1 MAEGSPYNDMYWLGH
16 SKGCGQCLHYLT
28 IMLLLEYSFLVI
40 SGEFLGEPLGLA
52 L

>member
-1 MAEGSPYNDMYWLGH
+1 MVEHGPYDDVLASTQNKNQW
-16 SKGCGQCLHYLT
+16 LHYLT